1 MDIFVMLLRHVLKL
15 IQYLLVT
22 PTVASDNRSIRWCIP
37 AHLKEK
43 NMDPQFIASQLKNFE
58 TFVTNIATLFEGFPK
73 LIQTLA
79 NLFKNNA
86 EGWQG
91 AWNGTKKIFETK

>member
-1 MDIFVMLLRHVLKL
+1 MDIFVMLLRNVLKL

-22 PTVASDNRSIRWCIP
+22 PTVASDNHSIRWCIP

-43 NMDPQFIASQLKNFE
+43 NMDPQFIASQLKNFD
-58 TFVTNIATLFEGFPK
+58 TFVTSIVDLFQGFPK

-79 NLFKNNA
+79 NLFDKNA
-86 EGWQG
+86 AGWK
-91 AWNGTKKIFETK
+91 AAYDATKKAVGN

>member
-1 MDIFVMLLRHVLKL
+1 MLLRHVLKL

-22 PTVASDNRSIRWCIP
+22 PTVASDNHSIRWCIP

-58 TFVTNIATLFEGFPK
+58 TFVTNIDHLFQGFPK

-79 NLFKNNA
+79 NLFDKNA
-86 EGWQG
+86 AGWK
-91 AWNGTKKIFETK
+91 AAYDATKKAVGK

>member
-1 MDIFVMLLRHVLKL
+1 M
-15 IQYLLVT
+15 T
-22 PTVASDNRSIRWCIP
+22 PTVASDNHSIRWCIP

-79 NLFKNNA
+79 KLFDNNA
-86 EGWQG
+86 AGWQE
-91 AWNGTKKIFETK
+91 AWNGTKDIFKPNGQ

>member
-1 MDIFVMLLRHVLKL
+1 MLLRHVLKL

-22 PTVASDNRSIRWCIP
+22 PTVASDNHSIRWCIP

-43 NMDPQFIASQLKNFE
+43 NMDIQFIASQLKNFD
-58 TFVTNIATLFEGFPK
+58 TFVTNIATLFQDFPK

-79 NLFKNNA
+79 KLFNNNA
-86 EGWQG
+86 QELQG

>member
-1 MDIFVMLLRHVLKL
+1 MLLRHVLKL

-22 PTVASDNRSIRWCIP
+22 PTVASDNHSIRWCIP

-43 NMDPQFIASQLKNFE
+43 NMDIQFIASQLKNFD
-58 TFVTNIATLFEGFPK
+58 TFVTNIATLFQDFPK

-79 NLFKNNA
+79 NLFKDNA
-86 EGWQG
+86 AGLGEAWG
-91 AWNGTKKIFETK
+91 ATKEIFTPKSQ